1 MTPGRRRRSN
11 WRIPMTLV
19 SLVAF
24 ACGARR
30 EAEKHDWAKRRKSTG
45 PSAPSLAQTIT
56 VDTRPIQVV
65 PVLDGEMTRFRST
78 YRSSA
83 SFTLAAQWPLRTG
96 EDRPNGPNRWCC
108 FPSEK
113 VQIQFLVDNRKK
125 RRNLTEAIEIRSQVS
140 FLPIWTHESL
150 RGAAY
155 RNLDS

>member
-1 MTPGRRRRSN
+1 
-11 WRIPMTLV
+11 MTLV

-45 PSAPSLAQTIT
+45 PSAPFRT
-56 VDTRPIQVV
+56 DDRRRHEVV

-83 SFTLAAQWPLRTG
+83 SFTLTAQWPVRTG

-108 FPSEK
+108 FPSQK